1 MISAT
6 KFTQPASKAARHF
19 AGIRLL
25 SSSPIV
31 AAEKNANSSRPKVDR
46 TQSMAFTKKEAGS
59 KRTRSGTSTSVN
71 LSAANPAYYTDPP
84 KPKLDLLS
92 KDTAT
97 ASRLNTFM
105 QIDDGFLQNTGKGRY
120 PGHLAA
126 DFKLFG
132 KPALLYRQVTQTLVD
147 QMAQNAEMAPKR
159 ATVLDGQ
166 NGAGKSAELLKLA
179 TVAATSGHI
188 VIYALST
195 LPWVNSSRPYGPG
208 YKSDLFVQHELVNE
222 LLRSVVAVSR
232 DALNKVPLGKSVTLG
247 KKTLESGKTLADLID
262 LGLQTPSLAH
272 DALDQLL
279 DIARTQT
286 VVPVFIGLDE
296 VNTLWCQTS
305 YRDQEDN
312 ILPANRFRLARSFL
326 PFFEGQSLA
335 KGWVVGATSYAEVR
349 FMPKDLKTK
358 LNPPTA
364 IPIANPDLV
373 RDPGVGELSFDVLKV
388 ERLSSAEA
396 WGLMQF
402 YQKANIVTTPVTEGL
417 VAKKW
422 VYANGNPRQMFAGVT
437 TYF

>member
-31 AAEKNANSSRPKVDR
+31 AAEKNANASRPKVDR
-46 TQSMAFTKKEAGS
+46 TQSMAFTKKEAGN

-71 LSAANPAYYTDPP
+71 LSAANPAYYTAPP

-97 ASRLNTFM
+97 ASHLNTFV

-147 QMAQNAEMAPKR
+147 QMALNAETAPKR

-179 TVAATSGHI
+179 MVAATSGHI

-208 YKSDLFVQHELVNE
+208 YKSDLFVQHEL
-222 LLRSVVAVSR
+222 
-232 DALNKVPLGKSVTLG
+232 
-247 KKTLESGKTLADLID
+247 
-262 LGLQTPSLAH
+262 
-272 DALDQLL
+272 
-279 DIARTQT
+279 
-286 VVPVFIGLDE
+286 
-296 VNTLWCQTS
+296 
-305 YRDQEDN
+305 
-312 ILPANRFRLARSFL
+312 
-326 PFFEGQSLA
+326 
-335 KGWVVGATSYAEVR
+335 
-349 FMPKDLKTK
+349 
-358 LNPPTA
+358 
-364 IPIANPDLV
+364 
-373 RDPGVGELSFDVLKV
+373 
-388 ERLSSAEA
+388 
-396 WGLMQF
+396 
-402 YQKANIVTTPVTEGL
+402 
-417 VAKKW
+417 
-422 VYANGNPRQMFAGVT
+422 
-437 TYF
+437 